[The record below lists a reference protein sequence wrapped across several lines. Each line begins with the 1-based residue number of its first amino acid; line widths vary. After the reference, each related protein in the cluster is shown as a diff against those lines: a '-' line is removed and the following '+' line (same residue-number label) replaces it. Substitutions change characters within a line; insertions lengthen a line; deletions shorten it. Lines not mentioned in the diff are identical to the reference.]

1 MGIPTMAMDTQ
12 PRKPSVAR
20 TVLYNVLI
28 FFVVFNVLYWAI
40 PTVSTLSRLYGHAR
54 LLIADMPRGLSA
66 PEAARWVAEHWA
78 ATGLPPA
85 DYHSHI
91 GWRRV
96 AWARDGHHIE
106 GPYLQRRTINPGTP
120 ARAKVY
126 FFGGS
131 TIWGTGVPD
140 AATVPSRFAAR
151 AGFHSENFGE
161 PGYTAHQSLSLLIQ
175 VLQAGHRPDLVVF
188 YDGVNEVWVK
198 CRSELNAGSHE
209 REQQFRTILRRSFL
223 ADSFSH
229 YFAPLFAV
237 AGNLNRELDRTT
249 RGEDYD
255 CHRNPQK
262 AQAIADNMIKDWE
275 FARKLVEWHGGKFI
289 GLLQPVVHF
298 SRSPIDH
305 LENPALIERLR
316 PGYETVYPML
326 RERVARLGG
335 NFHDLVSVVDGSEAV
350 YTDFCHLTPAGNA
363 RVAERIAEII
373 APLGLAR

>member
-1 MGIPTMAMDTQ
+1 MIESTPPAQ
-12 PRKPSVAR
+12 SNVAR
-20 TVLYNVLI
+20 TIFYNVVT
-28 FFVVFNVLYWAI
+28 FFVLFNLLYWAI
-40 PTVSTLSRLYGHAR
+40 PTVSALSRLYGHVR
-54 LLIADMPRGLSA
+54 LLVANMPPGISGLQ
-66 PEAARWVAEHWA
+66 AARWVREHWSG
-78 ATGLPPA
+78 TGLPPA

-96 AWARDGHHIE
+96 SWARDGYHIE
-106 GPYLQRRTINPGTP
+106 GPYLQRRTINIGTSG
-120 ARAKVY
+120 RAKVY

-131 TIWGTGVPD
+131 TMWGTGVPD
-140 AATVPSRFAAR
+140 AATVPSQFAAKT
-151 AGFHSENFGE
+151 GFHSENFGE
-161 PGYTAHQSLSLLIQ
+161 PGYTAHQSLLLLIQ

-237 AGNLNRELDRTT
+237 AANVNRELDRTT

-262 AQAIADNMIKDWE
+262 AQAIADNMVKDWE

-289 GLLQPVVHF
+289 ALLQPVVHF
-298 SRSPIDH
+298 SRTPIDH
-305 LENPALIERLR
+305 LEIGAFIERLR

-326 RERVARLGG
+326 RERVMRTGG
-335 NFHDLVSVVDGSEAV
+335 DFHDLVSVVDGSERV
-350 YTDFCHLTPAGNA
+350 YTDFCHLTPTGNA
-363 RVAERIAEII
+363 RVAERIAEIV